1 MNTSK
6 PEKSLAAL
14 LGAFCLSLCCTAAS
28 AEPQANEPSS
38 ATKSPVKIEFK
49 EKRHDAEWIV
59 LENSDCQFF
68 IFYNDKTKKYK
79 SRIGMNHCSA
89 IANTE
94 YKLVRDNVLVA
105 NFASERGGY
114 VYIFHAAENRLY
126 WINEEYKSSD
136 ESEFIV
142 RDDEA
147 QIAIETDMTRMTARI
162 LKTGRIEV
170 QKADKPH

>member
-6 PEKSLAAL
+6 PKKSLAAL
-14 LGAFCLSLCCTAAS
+14 LGALCLSFSAAS
-28 AEPQANEPSS
+28 AEPRANESS
-38 ATKSPVKIEFK
+38 AAPTSPVKIEFK

-59 LENSDCQFF
+59 LENGDCQFF

-79 SRIGMNHCSA
+79 SRIGMNHCSD

-94 YKLVRDNVLVA
+94 YKVVGDDVLVA

-114 VYIFHAAENRLY
+114 VYIFHAAESKLY
-126 WINEEYKSSD
+126 WVNEKYDSSD

-142 RDDEA
+142 SGDNS
-147 QIAIETDMTRMTARI
+147 QISIETDMTRITARI
-162 LKTGRIEV
+162 LKTGKIEV